1 MTMSYDRALI
11 LVNQSRYD
19 LAEQQL
25 RRSVQENPEHA
36 WSYSL
41 LGICLA
47 HLKRSVEALAAANE
61 GLRLSP
67 TLAYA
72 HYARACVLAKAGQS
86 KRARKDVEEAIRL
99 DPIRPGFFFQ
109 LSAISSDQRR
119 PKDSLAAAERG
130 LQLDPIHTGCA
141 SLRALSLQRLGW
153 KEEAAAV
160 IAQAL
165 TLDPNNDFTHTAQG
179 WRLLEKNDRKAARQH
194 FLEALRVNPENRWA
208 ASGLQRL
215 KSANAGL
222 RFLILYGLCVASG
235 GLTFVRTHSDHA
247 ETVLLVC
254 GAVPLMFVSIA
265 TIAAGLLAIR
275 DRLRRNSTRR
285 FRIQNKPSPNAR
297 VSSTKTG

>member
-1 MTMSYDRALI
+1 MSYDRALI

-36 WSYSL
+36 WSHAL
-41 LGICLA
+41 LAICLA
-47 HLKRSVEALAAANE
+47 HLKRPVEALGAANE

-67 TLAYA
+67 TLAYT
-72 HYARACVLAKAGQS
+72 HYARACVLAKAAQS
-86 KRARKDVEEAIRL
+86 KQARKDVEEAIQL
-99 DPIRPGFFFQ
+99 DPTRSEYFFL
-109 LSAISSDQRR
+109 LSAIHSDQRR
-119 PKDSLAAAERG
+119 PKESLAAAERG

-165 TLDPNNDFTHTAQG
+165 MLDPNNDFTHTAQG
-179 WRLLEKNDRKAARQH
+179 WRLLEKKDRKAARQH

-215 KSANAGL
+215 ELDKAVIQILTLCGASAALHGL
-222 RFLILYGLCVASG
+222 AFAIN
-235 GLTFVRTHSDHA
+235 HSVDPK
-247 ETVLLVC
+247 TVLLVG
-254 GAVPLMFVSIA
+254 GAGALMFVALAVVAANLLSIHDWMRWNYA
-265 TIAAGLLAIR
+265 
-275 DRLRRNSTRR
+275 RR
-285 FRIQNKPSPNAR
+285 FRIQNKPPPNAR